1 MDKHEE
7 KKCLVC
13 QATENQIPLIQLH
26 YQGRNLYIC
35 PQHMPVLI
43 HNPDKLVGTLPGA
56 ENMEAG

>member
-13 QATENQIPLIQLH
+13 QANETQIPLIQLH